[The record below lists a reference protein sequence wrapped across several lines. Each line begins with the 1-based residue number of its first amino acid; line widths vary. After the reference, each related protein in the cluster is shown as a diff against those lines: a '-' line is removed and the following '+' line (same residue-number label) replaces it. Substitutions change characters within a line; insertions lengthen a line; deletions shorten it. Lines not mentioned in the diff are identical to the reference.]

1 MLPAARQKV
10 ISVGAGS
17 DSASR
22 LRFGM
27 SPFILRT
34 GEDKESRIKPPSVQR
49 ADLNAG
55 DIGGRDYDDLKSVG
69 DQSDT
74 ETVFEDDYDY
84 EDYEDDD
91 VSEMGEEDGFEDN
104 DG

>member
-1 MLPAARQKV
+1 
-10 ISVGAGS
+10 
-17 DSASR
+17 
-22 LRFGM
+22 
-27 SPFILRT
+27 
-34 GEDKESRIKPPSVQR
+34 
-49 ADLNAG
+49 
-55 DIGGRDYDDLKSVG
+55 LKSVG